1 MYTLYVYTNTNMCEK
16 QFFVYILE
24 SSNRT
29 GNTYVGAT
37 VDLTRR
43 LRQHNKELAG
53 GAHATSI
60 HGNTWRR
67 VCNVSGF
74 PTWSAALQ
82 FEWKLKHISRNLT
95 MTMTNSHAF
104 SIKAPI
110 SKRLIAL
117 HQLLQLEKSTKNSIP
132 FIEWNSP
139 PFIAWECNACEEY
152 YNNLEMK

>member
-1 MYTLYVYTNTNMCEK
+1 MSEK

-53 GAHATSI
+53 GAHATSV

-67 VCNVSGF
+67 VCNISGF

-82 FEWKLKHISRNLT
+82 FEWKLKYISRNINRNRNMSNANATVNVLAA
-95 MTMTNSHAF
+95 H
-104 SIKAPI
+104 IKAPI

-117 HQLLQLEKSTKNSIP
+117 NELLHLDKSTNNAIPFAEWKAPP
-132 FIEWNSP
+132 FIEW
-139 PFIAWECNACEEY
+139 ECNVCEEY
-152 YNNLEMK
+152 YNTLI

>member
-1 MYTLYVYTNTNMCEK
+1 MYIYNTNTNMCEK

-53 GAHATSI
+53 GAHATSV

-82 FEWKLKHISRNLT
+82 FEWKLKYISRNINMSNANVLA
-95 MTMTNSHAF
+95 H
-104 SIKAPI
+104 IKAPI

-117 HQLLQLEKSTKNSIP
+117 NQLLHLEKSTNNAIP
-132 FIEWNSP
+132 FIEWKSP
-139 PFIAWECNACEEY
+139 PFIAWECKACEEY
-152 YNNLEMK
+152 YNTLI

>member
-1 MYTLYVYTNTNMCEK
+1 MSEK

-53 GAHATSI
+53 GAHATSV

-82 FEWKLKHISRNLT
+82 FEWKLKYISRNI
-95 MTMTNSHAF
+95 SKVHAF

-117 HQLLQLEKSTKNSIP
+117 NQLLHLDKSTNNAIP

-139 PFIAWECNACEEY
+139 PFIAWECKACEEY
-152 YNNLEMK
+152 YNNLVI